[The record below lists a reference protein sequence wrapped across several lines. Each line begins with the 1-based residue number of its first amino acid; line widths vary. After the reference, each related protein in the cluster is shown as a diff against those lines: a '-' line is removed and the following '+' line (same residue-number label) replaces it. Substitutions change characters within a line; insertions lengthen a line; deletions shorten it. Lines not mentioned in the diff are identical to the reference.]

1 MVQSIAITKAITN
14 LNDAREK
21 FNISQTTE
29 PQFFTEWQEEL
40 PELTDAE
47 KLYLDRIKSRY
58 LYYAADGF
66 VLEGTVT
73 IIALAPLLELLGLCD
88 PPYKIRG
95 EKFVKIEIENG
106 ATVLEGF
113 IDALAIKDILWIVLI
128 EAKQYSFSVL
138 QALPQTLAYMMANPN
153 SDKPVF
159 ATILNGED
167 YIFVKLDRQLRQ
179 YAVSKKFTVAN
190 PQYNELYDVA
200 RTIKRVISLYQ
211 EPVRSQED
219 T

>member
-1 MVQSIAITKAITN
+1 MVQTIAITKAITN
-14 LNDAREK
+14 LNDACEK
-21 FNISQTTE
+21 FNISQTADS
-29 PQFFTEWQEEL
+29 QFFTEWLEEL

-47 KLYLDRIKSRY
+47 KLYLDRIKNRY

-88 PPYKIRG
+88 SPYKIRG

-113 IDALAIKDILWIVLI
+113 IDALAIKDIFWIVLI

-153 SDKPVF
+153 SEKPVF
-159 ATILNGED
+159 AMIMNGED

-211 EPVRSQED
+211 EPV
-219 T
+219 